1 MSLNALPAAV
11 AAVAV
16 VILAVAAPSKS
27 ASSGAAHR
35 TASDTLIVGSTNK
48 PILFDPVGTF
58 DASSRTVME
67 GNIYRTLLAI
77 PSGGSVKPQ
86 PDIATSC
93 SFTKPTV
100 YSCTIAK
107 GQKFSDGSPLTA
119 DDVVYS
125 FQRML
130 GIRATSGPI
139 AYLAMLDSVSASGQT
154 VNFKLKYASGIFPY
168 VLTTSAGAIV
178 PHSYPADKLQSN
190 DKIVGAG
197 PYELSSYTPGV
208 QVVLSKNPNY
218 TGRLKPKLNRI
229 IIQYFDQSPAL
240 QLALQQGDVDVA
252 LGDFTPQ
259 QAAAV
264 VKSNG
269 ITAQSA
275 SVVGQMRM
283 IAFYLGNRST
293 AVPAAVRQAMAYLI
307 DRNAIVNSIYSG
319 TVKALYSMVPSSL
332 MGHTPAYSH
341 AFGKKPN
348 VAAAKKALAKGG
360 ISTPVKLDL
369 WYTPTH
375 YGPSS
380 VDEFTL
386 IQRQLNSSGLFDVT
400 LQNTEW
406 ATYFANLKAGVYSA
420 FQLGWNANYP
430 DADDQISHLLDSNLM
445 FAKLGYQN
453 AQVNQLV
460 EREQT
465 TTDPKKRASYIF
477 KAQNVVVRSVP
488 YIPLWESKRV
498 VYTRSNVQNVKGAL
512 GPSTYNFVAAVIT
525 KK

>member
-1 MSLNALPAAV
+1 
-11 AAVAV
+11 
-16 VILAVAAPSKS
+16 
-27 ASSGAAHR
+27 
-35 TASDTLIVGSTNK
+35 
-48 PILFDPVGTF
+48 
-58 DASSRTVME
+58 
-67 GNIYRTLLAI
+67 
-77 PSGGSVKPQ
+77 
-86 PDIATSC
+86 
-93 SFTKPTV
+93 
-100 YSCTIAK
+100 
-107 GQKFSDGSPLTA
+107 
-119 DDVVYS
+119 
-125 FQRML
+125 
-130 GIRATSGPI
+130 
-139 AYLAMLDSVSASGQT
+139 
-154 VNFKLKYASGIFPY
+154 
-168 VLTTSAGAIV
+168 
-178 PHSYPADKLQSN
+178 
-190 DKIVGAG
+190 
-197 PYELSSYTPGV
+197 
-208 QVVLSKNPNY
+208 
-218 TGRLKPKLNRI
+218 
-229 IIQYFDQSPAL
+229 
-240 QLALQQGDVDVA
+240 
-252 LGDFTPQ
+252 
-259 QAAAV
+259 
-264 VKSNG
+264 
-269 ITAQSA
+269 
-275 SVVGQMRM
+275 
-283 IAFYLGNRST
+283 
-293 AVPAAVRQAMAYLI
+293 
-307 DRNAIVNSIYSG
+307 
-319 TVKALYSMVPSSL
+319 
-332 MGHTPAYSH
+332 
-341 AFGKKPN
+341 
-348 VAAAKKALAKGG
+348 
-360 ISTPVKLDL
+360 VKLDL